1 MASVNK
7 VIIVGNLGR
16 DPEMRTFPSGDQ
28 VANVTIATTDKWKD
42 KQSGEMREATEWH
55 RVVFNGRL
63 AEIAGQYLR
72 KGSQVYVEGSL
83 RTRKWTDQSGVEKY
97 STEIR
102 ADQMQMLGSRQ
113 GMGGGQQGG
122 GGYDDGGYGGGDQGG
137 YDQAP
142 RRAAPAP
149 RPMAAPAQRPAP
161 AMRRR
166 FHARLQGR
174 RTAGASRPGRKQN
187 ALACLG
193 SSLLRA
199 VLLERLPFQRRWRA
213 RSVLR
218 MGAGHHR
225 HSEQYRQRQRA
236 RCTSLHAIP
245 SSAHRRHLQIT
256 QRQACRGRIL
266 RVRPQHLLQGL
277 KTDHYRY
284 PTEL

>member
-113 GMGGGQQGG
+113 GMGGGGGGQQGGG
-122 GGYDDGGYGGGDQGG
+122 GGYDDGGGYGGDQGG
-137 YDQAP
+137 GYDQAPPP

-149 RPMAAPAQRPAP
+149 QQAARPPAQRPAP
-161 AMRRR
+161 APAAQAPR
-166 FHARLQGR
+166 A
-174 RTAGASRPGRKQN
+174 ASGFDDMDDDI
-187 ALACLG
+187 
-193 SSLLRA
+193 
-199 VLLERLPFQRRWRA
+199 PF
-213 RSVLR
+213 
-218 MGAGHHR
+218 
-225 HSEQYRQRQRA
+225 
-236 RCTSLHAIP
+236 
-245 SSAHRRHLQIT
+245 
-256 QRQACRGRIL
+256 
-266 RVRPQHLLQGL
+266 
-277 KTDHYRY
+277 
-284 PTEL
+284 